1 MATKVFPVK
10 VQRTEEG
17 LISFH
22 DDLIAVEEPLEIRIG
37 YGKPE
42 NRAQK
47 TISVT
52 MRTPGN
58 DMELALGFLYTEGI
72 ITSIDEIESI
82 KHCEDVG
89 KEMEKENVVRAEL
102 KPGISLDFEKLN
114 RHFYINS
121 SCGVCGKTSIESIY
135 ALNCTAMDDNNLQ
148 VGASLIEKLT
158 DSLDSN
164 QLIFKHTG
172 GLHAV
177 ALFDTIS
184 ESIVVREDIG
194 RHNAFDK
201 VVGAAL
207 QNALLPLD
215 NYLALLSGRASFE
228 LIQKAV
234 VARISIIAA
243 VGAPSSLAVETA
255 KNFGLTLIGFL
266 RDKRFNI
273 YCGEQRIV

>member
-1 MATKVFPVK
+1 MASKVFPVK
-10 VQRTEEG
+10 VQRTEKG
-17 LISFH
+17 TVSVH
-22 DDLIAVEEPLEIRIG
+22 DDLVAVEEPLEIRLG
-37 YGKPE
+37 YGKPKS
-42 NRAQK
+42 RAQK

-72 ITSIDEIESI
+72 ITSIEEIDSI
-82 KHCEDVG
+82 KHCADVG

-102 KPGISLDFEKLN
+102 KPGISLDFEKLD
-114 RHFYINS
+114 RHFYTNS

-135 ALNCTAMDDNNLQ
+135 ALNCSARNDKTPQ
-148 VGASLIEKLT
+148 VSASLIAKLA
-158 DSLDSN
+158 DSLDSK

-177 ALFDTIS
+177 ELYDLKS
-184 ESIVVREDIG
+184 ESILVREDIG

-207 QNALLPLD
+207 QDALLPLD
-215 NYLALLSGRASFE
+215 DYLVILSGRASFE
-228 LIQKAV
+228 LVQKAI
-234 VARISIIAA
+234 VAGIPIIAA

-266 RDKRFNI
+266 RNKRFNI
-273 YCGEQRIV
+273 YCGDYRIT